1 MEGLEADKRK
11 RTSEEE
17 SAEEIS
23 KRTANLKKKLW
34 DWQQNSSGLLAIYVL
49 SKSPPEQNKKR
60 RKAIRIMWFLQAHKV
75 SQSPS
80 AVLCSPSFNTLSA
93 KCARGRCNHI
103 PACGAAGPVGSA
115 GWHMQ
120 SCAHSAE
127 QGNSTDWL
135 AQRSLEIFTL
145 PYLVVMSFNNWTVL
159 SA

>member
-60 RKAIRIMWFLQAHKV
+60 RKAIRIM
-75 SQSPS
+75 
-80 AVLCSPSFNTLSA
+80 
-93 KCARGRCNHI
+93 
-103 PACGAAGPVGSA
+103 
-115 GWHMQ
+115 
-120 SCAHSAE
+120 
-127 QGNSTDWL
+127 
-135 AQRSLEIFTL
+135 
-145 PYLVVMSFNNWTVL
+145 
-159 SA
+159 